1 MRHILYILALGVA
14 LCMTGCTAGSW
25 FYSDADPTLDYVDSL
40 LDASRYREAYNVL
53 AAMDS
58 TMQHKNRGVQMRY
71 QLQSIKAAD
80 KISLPL
86 GSDSLILFI
95 ISYYENEGEKTYLP
109 EAYYYAGRTYAS
121 LNDSERALEYFDKAL
136 DEIKNNDYNSTYLKS
151 RIHAQRGYVFKLQA
165 LYDNALVEHE
175 KSYQFSESISDTIG
189 LCWALYDIGSNY
201 LEKGAFEISKL
212 YYDRSIQ
219 MSIKASNRKMQSL
232 AMLKKAEAYNFMG
245 DFAKAEEYLNLS
257 IDGVDES
264 ELDEANSIAG
274 YIYFKQRKYDLAKPY
289 YEKLLS
295 SQSVYFR
302 QNGEA
307 MLLSMAANEK
317 NLEDIIKHLVPYKD
331 LTDSISLITDAEQ
344 IARINSLYN
353 RLQLERQNE
362 ELVKVNMR
370 NTYYIIMG
378 GLLLLTVIAVLM
390 LYGYRVRSE
399 RNRLRYNNAM
409 LDKYLQEEQVKR
421 SIAEQKL
428 VKLADEADVMK
439 NMKLEQVDE
448 RRNTI
453 RESAIYQK
461 LLNSTK
467 AITEKDQVEIEE
479 LLNQVYPDFFPRL
492 RSLGIVKKHDFIV
505 CMLVKMGFN
514 PSRIASMVSL
524 TLSAITNTRKRMY
537 GKVTG
542 KMGKAEDW
550 DRIVESL

>member
-1 MRHILYILALGVA
+1 MKIIDKMKRDFNDLRRELNEIKIVDLA
-14 LCMTGCTAGSW
+14 
-25 FYSDADPTLDYVDSL
+25 
-40 LDASRYREAYNVL
+40 N
-53 AAMDS
+53 
-58 TMQHKNRGVQMRY
+58 
-71 QLQSIKAAD
+71 
-80 KISLPL
+80 KISL
-86 GSDSLILFI
+86 
-95 ISYYENEGEKTYLP
+95 K
-109 EAYYYAGRTYAS
+109 
-121 LNDSERALEYFDKAL
+121 
-136 DEIKNNDYNSTYLKS
+136 
-151 RIHAQRGYVFKLQA
+151 
-165 LYDNALVEHE
+165 
-175 KSYQFSESISDTIG
+175 
-189 LCWALYDIGSNY
+189 
-201 LEKGAFEISKL
+201 
-212 YYDRSIQ
+212 
-219 MSIKASNRKMQSL
+219 
-232 AMLKKAEAYNFMG
+232 
-245 DFAKAEEYLNLS
+245 
-257 IDGVDES
+257 
-264 ELDEANSIAG
+264 
-274 YIYFKQRKYDLAKPY
+274 DL
-289 YEKLLS
+289 
-295 SQSVYFR
+295 
-302 QNGEA
+302 
-307 MLLSMAANEK
+307 K

-331 LTDSISLITDAEQ
+331 LTDTISLITDAEQ

-439 NMKLEQVDE
+439 NMKLEQADE

-550 DRIVESL
+550 DQIVESL